1 MGMTYVVCA
10 QASSRLQIT
19 VADPP
24 QPAVAIDVGFAE
36 QIEAVEDVAQL
47 CSEPSRKKH
56 FGDWM
61 IWMVHRAY
69 LNDPS
74 LIELDFTSMHMPSP
88 HEEKRIAPKLMAAL
102 KWNTNI
108 ELLLLASSNL
118 QPASG
123 FELADALAEN
133 KTLRI
138 VDIESNCLDSMAVKE
153 IAVAVGRNKNTQVEQ
168 LMVSHQKQGKFFGRP
183 TEEAFAQMMSNND
196 TRRRPQK
203 TPSSESRLA
212 PLEDKQLK
220 LISLCGEPVR
230 CGDDVLA
237 SASTSAGA
245 SEAEE
250 EDMAEAPVART
261 SGSQPSRDVI
271 HDYVVRYE
279 RLPSFTQLQ
288 TYLRNAGA
296 TPPTHKEAMP
306 ILKDCRGRLLDAAV
320 LSNVGVT
327 DVFGTVTSGV
337 LRSWTERNDVW
348 TVEVGSD
355 DGRRYAFQS
364 RHAEPSMAVSGSWAA
379 FLQQ

>member
-1 MGMTYVVCA
+1 MG
-10 QASSRLQIT
+10 
-19 VADPP
+19 
-24 QPAVAIDVGFAE
+24 
-36 QIEAVEDVAQL
+36 
-47 CSEPSRKKH
+47 
-56 FGDWM
+56 
-61 IWMVHRAY
+61 
-69 LNDPS
+69 
-74 LIELDFTSMHMPSP
+74 ELDFTAMHMPFP

-102 KWNTNI
+102 KWNTHI
-108 ELLLLASSNL
+108 EILLLTNSNL
-118 QPASG
+118 QPTSG
-123 FELADALAEN
+123 FELADAL
-133 KTLRI
+133 
-138 VDIESNCLDSMAVKE
+138 AVKE

-183 TEEAFAQMMSNND
+183 TEEAFAQMMSSNDTIIKLGLECDDANWRHQIDRGLLRNND
-196 TRRRPQK
+196 IRRRPQK
-203 TPSSESRLA
+203 TPSSDSRLA
-212 PLEDKQLK
+212 PLEEKQLK
-220 LISLCGEPVR
+220 LISLCGEPIR

-250 EDMAEAPVART
+250 EDVAEAPVART

-348 TVEVGSD
+348 TLEVASD

-364 RHAEPSMAVSGSWAA
+364 RHAEPSMAVSGSWEA